1 MMQAET
7 ETIDGH
13 PVVPAPVSPT
23 DSSAWYAPT
32 VVAQYSVT
40 GRTVVTIERSD
51 TQLRY
56 VVREPALTARGHSTV
71 DQFLEALSVEYRTL
85 APTRDCVSDRLH
97 TELSATYRSV
107 IPHSYDKPGRP
118 SIRRRVRY
126 YLHSRSRCLDALTPI
141 ALDDRVSAV
150 GISDGELW
158 VSTPEGDQ
166 IFTTVSLDSVP
177 DRAVDGLRYERLRRH
192 TVSFLEFEIPVV
204 IGQLPEPASD
214 GFRRIY
220 RPCEPPL
227 LPGDSDLLSRAGDRL
242 WERASTHACF
252 EHGGADRSVTGT
264 PPDHST
270 IESTIR
276 RLAGTV
282 IEELDGTNDRNYLRS
297 AWKRLTSLG
306 WGTQADSSASEDRS
320 RRRGL
325 LYYLLRDTLGFERLT
340 VPICDGWLE
349 DIEVNRVDDRVKVIA
364 SDGGYRL
371 PTPIRFDTEH
381 ELENLVVQLAG
392 QDGVELTAS
401 NPSAK
406 VNLTPP
412 GDTTETIRCALAL
425 GVISEDGPHISIR
438 KQRPEPLGPIDLIK
452 NGSVPVS
459 LVALL
464 WLVFELHGVVLFCGP
479 TGVGKTTLMNAHLP
493 FIPRCDRPIS
503 IDEGSRE
510 VRLPHETG
518 VSLRTRT
525 HADPHKEVSMA
536 ELMTEAN
543 YLNPDVEIIAEINT
557 PESFA
562 TFGESIATGHGIIGT
577 THAQTVERL
586 ANRFVE
592 QGLGIHLLAAVDLL
606 VFPRFV
612 GGERFVGTVCT
623 PFQSLTNDDETTI
636 TRNGTTIGYET
647 LIERSPN
654 GEFAISSDSSPFNRL
669 FEPLGARTN
678 TAVETIEASYHDRRR
693 RVTRLLAKGSTGV
706 ASIGRH
712 ATTGLG
718 GLCDPE

>member
-1 MMQAET
+1 MQAEM

-13 PVVPAPVSPT
+13 PVVPAPVSPA

-32 VVAQYSVT
+32 VVSQYSVT
-40 GRTVVTIERSD
+40 GRTVVTIMRSD
-51 TQLRY
+51 SQLSY
-56 VVREPALTARGHSTV
+56 AVREPLLTPRGRTIV
-71 DQFLEALSVEYRTL
+71 DRFLEALPVAHRTL
-85 APTRDCVSDRLH
+85 APTRDCVRDRLQND
-97 TELSATYRSV
+97 LSATYRSV
-107 IPHSYDKPGRP
+107 IPASYDGSCRP
-118 SIRRRVRY
+118 SIRRRIRY
-126 YLHSRSRCLDALTPI
+126 YLRSRSRCLDAATPI
-141 ALDDRVSAV
+141 AMDTRVSGV
-150 GISDGELW
+150 GVSDGELW
-158 VSTPEGDQ
+158 VSTPDGEQ
-166 IFTTVSLDSVP
+166 IFTTLSLDSVP
-177 DRAVDGLRYERLRRH
+177 DRAIDGLRYERLRRH

-204 IGQLPEPASD
+204 IGKLSEPAAD
-214 GFRRIY
+214 GFSRLY

-227 LPGDSDLLSRAGDRL
+227 LPGDNELLSEARERL
-242 WERASTHACF
+242 WERASSDAWMAHDGT
-252 EHGGADRSVTGT
+252 DRSVTT
-264 PPDHST
+264 PPDGST

-276 RLAGTV
+276 RLAETV
-282 IEELDGTNDRNYLRS
+282 IAELVGTTDRSSLRS
-297 AWKRLTSLG
+297 AWQRLRSLG
-306 WGTQADSSASEDRS
+306 LGAKVDSDTPANQS
-320 RRRGL
+320 RRQGL

-349 DIEVNRVDDRVKVIA
+349 DIEVNRVADRVKVIA

-392 QDGVELTAS
+392 SDGIELTAS

-412 GDTTETIRCALAL
+412 GDSTETIRCALAL
-425 GVISEDGPHISIR
+425 GVISEGGPHISIR
-438 KQRPEPLGPIDLIK
+438 KQRPEPLGPVDLIK

-493 FIPRCDRPIS
+493 FIPQRDRPIS

-525 HADPHKEVSMA
+525 HADPRKDVSMA

-592 QGLGIHLLAAVDLL
+592 QDLGIHLLAAVDLL

-612 GGERFVGTVCT
+612 AGERFVGTVCT
-623 PFQSLTNDDETTI
+623 PFQYSTTDDESTI

-654 GEFAISSDSSPFNRL
+654 GEFAIPADDSGFDRL
-669 FEPLGARTN
+669 FEPLGGRTN
-678 TAVETIEASYHDRRR
+678 TAVETIATSYRDRRR
-693 RVTRLLAKGSTGV
+693 RVTKLLAEGASGV
-706 ASIGRH
+706 ASIEPHSSTER
-712 ATTGLG
+712 G
-718 GLCDPE
+718 GPCDSA